1 MKTGDLPTPA
11 LIADSKIL
19 ETNITTMASKR
30 PGRTLRPHVKAFKST
45 AMAKKL
51 VEAGHE
57 TFCCATIREL
67 EGMVKAGLGND
78 LLLANETLDA
88 IRIRELLSQEN
99 CRITVA
105 VDSLETI
112 AAATSAGVKEV
123 LIDVN
128 VGLQRC
134 GCSPDEAGFL
144 SEKAK
149 TSGLQVRGVMGYEGH
164 LMHDPDV
171 HRRTEKT
178 QESMEV
184 LISAHE
190 TVGGDVISGGGTGT
204 WACNQVVTEL
214 QAGSYVLMD
223 GDYST
228 IDDLPFKE
236 GLLLLTTVI
245 STSKSGYAVL
255 DGGLKALSVDSGNP
269 KLLGEGEVMFC
280 SDEHTTITNGSWS
293 VGQRV
298 GLRPSHIDPT
308 ISKHEAIYLV
318 EEIEESL
325 DTELIEVLKID
336 LRGW

>member
-1 MKTGDLPTPA
+1 MKISDLITPA
-11 LIADSKIL
+11 LIADSKVL
-19 ETNITTMASKR
+19 DANITTMAAKR
-30 PGRTLRPHVKAFKST
+30 PGIALRPHVKAFKST
-45 AMAKKL
+45 SMAKKL

-88 IRIRELLSQEN
+88 RRIGDLLAKEK
-99 CRITVA
+99 CRITIA

-112 AAATSAGVKEV
+112 AAAAAAGVQEV

-149 TSGLQVRGVMGYEGH
+149 AAGLQVRGVMGYEGH
-164 LMHDPDV
+164 LMHDPDM

-178 QESMEV
+178 QESMKQ
-184 LISAHE
+184 LIFAHE
-190 TVGGDVISGGGTGT
+190 NVGGDVISGGGTGT
-204 WACNQVVTEL
+204 WECNQTVTEL

-223 GDYST
+223 GDYSNLG
-228 IDDLPFKE
+228 LPFKE

-269 KLLGEGEVMFC
+269 KLLGKGEVMFC

-293 VGQRV
+293 VGQKV

-308 ISKHEAIYLV
+308 ISKHESIYLV

-325 DTELIEVLKID
+325 DAELIETLKID

>member
-1 MKTGDLPTPA
+1 MKTSDLTTPV

-19 ETNITTMASKR
+19 DANISIMATKR
-30 PGRTLRPHVKAFKST
+30 PGRALRPHVKAFKST

-88 IRIRELLSQEN
+88 RRVGDLLATEK
-99 CRITVA
+99 CRITIA

-112 AAATSAGVKEV
+112 AAAVSAGVKEV

-149 TSGLQVRGVMGYEGH
+149 ASGLQVRGVMGYEGH
-164 LMHDPDV
+164 LMHDPDI

-178 QESMEV
+178 QESMEQ
-184 LISAHE
+184 LIFAHE
-190 TVGGDVISGGGTGT
+190 NVGGDIISGGGTGT
-204 WACNQVVTEL
+204 WECNQTVTEL

-223 GDYST
+223 GDYSKL
-228 IDDLPFKE
+228 DLPFKE

-269 KLLGEGEVMFC
+269 QLFGKGEVMFC

-293 VGQRV
+293 VGQKV

-308 ISKHEAIYLV
+308 ISKHESIYLV

-325 DTELIEVLKID
+325 DAELIETLEID

>member
-1 MKTGDLPTPA
+1 MKTSDLTTPV

-19 ETNITTMASKR
+19 DANISIMATKR
-30 PGRTLRPHVKAFKST
+30 PGRALRPHVKAFKST

-88 IRIRELLSQEN
+88 RRVGDLLATEK
-99 CRITVA
+99 CRITIA

-112 AAATSAGVKEV
+112 AAAVSAGVKEV

-149 TSGLQVRGVMGYEGH
+149 AYGLQVRGVMGYEGH
-164 LMHDPDV
+164 LMHDPDI

-178 QESMEV
+178 QESMEQ
-184 LISAHE
+184 LIFAHE
-190 TVGGDVISGGGTGT
+190 NVGGDIISGGGTGT
-204 WACNQVVTEL
+204 WECNQTVTEL

-223 GDYST
+223 GDYSKL
-228 IDDLPFKE
+228 DLPFKE

-269 KLLGEGEVMFC
+269 QLLGEGEVMFC

-293 VGQRV
+293 VGQKV

-308 ISKHEAIYLV
+308 ISKHESIYLV

-325 DTELIEVLKID
+325 DAELIETLEID

>member
-1 MKTGDLPTPA
+1 MKIGDLATPA

-19 ETNITTMASKR
+19 ETNIATMSSKR

-57 TFCCATIREL
+57 SFCCATIREL

-88 IRIRELLSQEN
+88 KRIGELLTQEN

-105 VDSLETI
+105 VDSSETI
-112 AAATSAGVKEV
+112 EAAVSAGVKEV

-128 VGLQRC
+128 VGLHRC
-134 GCSPDEAGFL
+134 GCRPEEAGVL

-149 TSGLQVRGVMGYEGH
+149 ALGLQVRGVMGYEGH

-171 HRRTEKT
+171 ERRTEKT
-178 QESMEV
+178 QESMEL

-190 TVGGDVISGGGTGT
+190 SVGGDVISGGGTGT
-204 WACNQVVTEL
+204 WECNQTVTEL

-223 GDYST
+223 GDYSKLN
-228 IDDLPFKE
+228 LPFKE

-308 ISKHEAIYLV
+308 ISKHEFIFLV

-325 DTELIEVLKID
+325 EAELLETLEVD

>member
-1 MKTGDLPTPA
+1 MKTSDLTTPV

-19 ETNITTMASKR
+19 DANISIMATKR
-30 PGRTLRPHVKAFKST
+30 PGRALRPHVKAFKST

-88 IRIRELLSQEN
+88 RRIGDLLATEK
-99 CRITVA
+99 CRITIA

-112 AAATSAGVKEV
+112 AAAASAGVQEV

-128 VGLQRC
+128 VGLHRC

-149 TSGLQVRGVMGYEGH
+149 ASGLQVRGVMGYEGH
-164 LMHDPDV
+164 LMHDPDI

-178 QESMEV
+178 QESMEQ
-184 LISAHE
+184 LIFAHE
-190 TVGGDVISGGGTGT
+190 NVGGDIISGGGTGT
-204 WACNQVVTEL
+204 WECNQTVTEL

-223 GDYST
+223 GDYSKL
-228 IDDLPFKE
+228 DLPFKE

-269 KLLGEGEVMFC
+269 QLLGEGEVMFC

-293 VGQRV
+293 VGQKV

-308 ISKHEAIYLV
+308 ISKHESIYLV
-318 EEIEESL
+318 EEIDESL
-325 DTELIEVLKID
+325 DTELIETLKID

>member
-1 MKTGDLPTPA
+1 MKTSDLSTPV

-19 ETNITTMASKR
+19 DANISIMATKR
-30 PGRTLRPHVKAFKST
+30 PGRALRPHVKAFKST

-88 IRIRELLSQEN
+88 RRIGDLLATEK
-99 CRITVA
+99 CRITIA

-112 AAATSAGVKEV
+112 AAAASAGVQEV

-128 VGLQRC
+128 VGLHRC

-149 TSGLQVRGVMGYEGH
+149 ASGLQVRGVMGYEGH
-164 LMHDPDV
+164 LMHDPDI

-178 QESMEV
+178 QESMEQ
-184 LISAHE
+184 LIFAHE
-190 TVGGDVISGGGTGT
+190 NVGGDIISGGGTGT
-204 WACNQVVTEL
+204 WECNQTVTEL

-223 GDYST
+223 GDYSKL
-228 IDDLPFKE
+228 DLPFKE

-269 KLLGEGEVMFC
+269 QLFGKGEVMFC

-293 VGQRV
+293 VGQKV

-308 ISKHEAIYLV
+308 ISKHESIYLV
-318 EEIEESL
+318 EEIDESL
-325 DTELIEVLKID
+325 DTELIETLKID

>member
-1 MKTGDLPTPA
+1 MKTSNLTTPA

-19 ETNITTMASKR
+19 ETNIATMASKR
-30 PGRTLRPHVKAFKST
+30 PGRELRPHVKAFKST

-51 VEAGHE
+51 VDAGHE

-67 EGMVKAGLGND
+67 EGMVKAGFGSD

-88 IRIRELLSQEN
+88 KRIGELLAEGN

-112 AAATSAGVKEV
+112 DAAVFAGVKEV

-149 TSGLQVRGVMGYEGH
+149 ASGLKVRGVMGYEGH
-164 LMHDPDV
+164 LMHDPNV
-171 HRRTEKT
+171 RRRTEKT
-178 QESMEV
+178 QESMEL
-184 LISAHE
+184 LILAHE
-190 TVGGDVISGGGTGT
+190 AVGGDVISGGGTGT
-204 WACNQVVTEL
+204 WECNQAVTEL

-223 GDYST
+223 GDYSKLN
-228 IDDLPFKE
+228 LPFKE

-269 KLLGEGEVMFC
+269 KLLGEGEVIFC
-280 SDEHTTITNGSWS
+280 SDEHTTITNGSWR

-308 ISKHEAIYLV
+308 IAKHEFIYLV

-325 DTELIEVLKID
+325 DAEVLETLKID

>member
-1 MKTGDLPTPA
+1 MKTSDLITPA
-11 LIADSKIL
+11 LIADSKVL
-19 ETNITTMASKR
+19 DANITTMAAKR

-88 IRIRELLSQEN
+88 RRIGDLLATEK
-99 CRITVA
+99 CRITIA

-112 AAATSAGVKEV
+112 AAAATAGVQEV

-149 TSGLQVRGVMGYEGH
+149 ASGLQVRGVMGYEGH
-164 LMHDPDV
+164 LMHDPDM

-178 QESMEV
+178 QESMKQ
-184 LISAHE
+184 LIFAHE
-190 TVGGDVISGGGTGT
+190 NVGGDVISGGGTGT
-204 WACNQVVTEL
+204 WECNQTVTEL

-223 GDYST
+223 GDYSNLG
-228 IDDLPFKE
+228 LPFKE

-269 KLLGEGEVMFC
+269 KLLGKGEVMFC

-293 VGQRV
+293 VGQKV

-308 ISKHEAIYLV
+308 ISKHESIYLV

-325 DTELIEVLKID
+325 DAELIETLKIA

>member
-1 MKTGDLPTPA
+1 MKTSDLTTPA

-19 ETNITTMASKR
+19 ETNIATMASKR
-30 PGRTLRPHVKAFKST
+30 PGRELRPHVKAFKST

-51 VEAGHE
+51 VDAGHE

-67 EGMVKAGLGND
+67 EGMVKAGFGSD

-88 IRIRELLSQEN
+88 KRIGELLVEGN

-105 VDSLETI
+105 VDSLESI
-112 AAATSAGVKEV
+112 DAAVFAGVKEV

-149 TSGLQVRGVMGYEGH
+149 ASGLKVRGVMGYEGH
-164 LMHDPDV
+164 LMHDPNV
-171 HRRTEKT
+171 RRRTEKT
-178 QESMEV
+178 QESMEL
-184 LISAHE
+184 LILAHE
-190 TVGGDVISGGGTGT
+190 AVGGDVISGGGTGT
-204 WACNQVVTEL
+204 WECNQAVTEL

-223 GDYST
+223 GDYSKL
-228 IDDLPFKE
+228 DLPFKE

-269 KLLGEGEVMFC
+269 KLLGEGEVIFC
-280 SDEHTTITNGSWS
+280 SDEHTTITNGSWT

-308 ISKHEAIYLV
+308 IAKHEFIYLV

-325 DTELIEVLKID
+325 DAGLLETLKID

>member
-1 MKTGDLPTPA
+1 MKASDLTTPA
-11 LIADSKIL
+11 LIADSKVL
-19 ETNITTMASKR
+19 DANIATMAAKR

-45 AMAKKL
+45 SMAKKL

-57 TFCCATIREL
+57 AFCCATIREL
-67 EGMVKAGLGND
+67 EGMVKAGLGDD

-88 IRIRELLSQEN
+88 RRIGKLLATEK
-99 CRITVA
+99 CRITIA

-112 AAATSAGVKEV
+112 SAAASAGVQEV

-134 GCSPDEAGFL
+134 GCNPDEAGFL

-149 TSGLQVRGVMGYEGH
+149 ASGLEVRGVMGYEGH

-178 QESMEV
+178 QESMEQ
-184 LISAHE
+184 LIFAHKN
-190 TVGGDVISGGGTGT
+190 VGGDVISGGGTGT
-204 WACNQVVTEL
+204 WECNQTVTEL

-223 GDYST
+223 GDYSKLG
-228 IDDLPFKE
+228 LPFKE

-269 KLLGEGEVMFC
+269 QLLGKGEVMFC
-280 SDEHTTITNGSWS
+280 SDEHTTVTNGSWS
-293 VGQRV
+293 VGQKV

-308 ISKHEAIYLV
+308 ISKHESIYLV

-325 DTELIEVLKID
+325 DTELIETLKID

>member
-1 MKTGDLPTPA
+1 MKIGDLATPA

-19 ETNITTMASKR
+19 ETNIAIMASKR

-57 TFCCATIREL
+57 SFCCATIREL

-88 IRIRELLSQEN
+88 KRIGGLLTQEN

-105 VDSLETI
+105 VDSSETI
-112 AAATSAGVKEV
+112 EAAASAGVKEV

-128 VGLQRC
+128 VGLHRC
-134 GCSPDEAGFL
+134 GCRPEEAGVL

-149 TSGLQVRGVMGYEGH
+149 ALGLQVRGVMGYEVH

-171 HRRTEKT
+171 ERRTEKT
-178 QESMEV
+178 QESMEL

-190 TVGGDVISGGGTGT
+190 SVGGDVISGGGTGT
-204 WACNQVVTEL
+204 WECNQTVTEL

-223 GDYST
+223 GDYSKL
-228 IDDLPFKE
+228 DLPFKE

-308 ISKHEAIYLV
+308 ISKHEFIFLV
-318 EEIEESL
+318 EEIEENL
-325 DTELIEVLKID
+325 EAELLETLEVD

>member
-1 MKTGDLPTPA
+1 M
-11 LIADSKIL
+11 
-19 ETNITTMASKR
+19 
-30 PGRTLRPHVKAFKST
+30 
-45 AMAKKL
+45 
-51 VEAGHE
+51 
-57 TFCCATIREL
+57 
-67 EGMVKAGLGND
+67 
-78 LLLANETLDA
+78 
-88 IRIRELLSQEN
+88 
-99 CRITVA
+99 
-105 VDSLETI
+105 
-112 AAATSAGVKEV
+112 KEV

-128 VGLQRC
+128 VGLHRC
-134 GCSPDEAGFL
+134 GCRPEEAGFL

-149 TSGLQVRGVMGYEGH
+149 ALGLQVRGVMGYEGH

-171 HRRTEKT
+171 ERRTEKT
-178 QESMEV
+178 QESMEL
-184 LISAHE
+184 LISAHKS
-190 TVGGDVISGGGTGT
+190 VGGDVISGGGTGT
-204 WACNQVVTEL
+204 WECNQTVTEL

-223 GDYST
+223 GDYSKL
-228 IDDLPFKE
+228 DLPFKE

-298 GLRPSHIDPT
+298 GLSPSHIAPT
-308 ISKHEAIYLV
+308 ISKHEFIFLV

-325 DTELIEVLKID
+325 EAELLETLEVD

>member
-1 MKTGDLPTPA
+1 MKASDLTTPA
-11 LIADSKIL
+11 LIADSKVL
-19 ETNITTMASKR
+19 DANIATMAAKR

-67 EGMVKAGLGND
+67 EGMVKAGLGYD

-88 IRIRELLSQEN
+88 RRIGDLLATGK
-99 CRITVA
+99 CRITIA

-112 AAATSAGVKEV
+112 AAAATAGVQEV

-149 TSGLQVRGVMGYEGH
+149 ASGLQVRGVMGYEGH
-164 LMHDPDV
+164 LMHDPDM

-178 QESMEV
+178 QESMEQ
-184 LISAHE
+184 LIFAHE
-190 TVGGDVISGGGTGT
+190 NVGGDVISGGGTGT
-204 WACNQVVTEL
+204 WECNQTVTEL

-223 GDYST
+223 GDYSKLG
-228 IDDLPFKE
+228 LPFKE

-269 KLLGEGEVMFC
+269 KLLGKGEVMFC

-293 VGQRV
+293 VGQKV

-308 ISKHEAIYLV
+308 ISKHESIYLV

-325 DTELIEVLKID
+325 DAELIETLKID

>member
-1 MKTGDLPTPA
+1 
-11 LIADSKIL
+11 
-19 ETNITTMASKR
+19 
-30 PGRTLRPHVKAFKST
+30 
-45 AMAKKL
+45 
-51 VEAGHE
+51 
-57 TFCCATIREL
+57 
-67 EGMVKAGLGND
+67 MVKAGLGND

-88 IRIRELLSQEN
+88 RRVGDLLATEK
-99 CRITVA
+99 CRITIA

-112 AAATSAGVKEV
+112 AAAVSAGVKEV

-149 TSGLQVRGVMGYEGH
+149 ASGLQVRGVMGYEGH
-164 LMHDPDV
+164 LMHDPDI

-178 QESMEV
+178 QESMEQ
-184 LISAHE
+184 LIFAHE
-190 TVGGDVISGGGTGT
+190 NVGGDIISGGGTGT
-204 WACNQVVTEL
+204 WECNQTVTEL

-223 GDYST
+223 GDYSKL
-228 IDDLPFKE
+228 DLPFKE

-269 KLLGEGEVMFC
+269 QLLGEGEVMFC

-293 VGQRV
+293 VGQKV

-308 ISKHEAIYLV
+308 ISKHESIYLV

-325 DTELIEVLKID
+325 DAELIETLEID

>member
-1 MKTGDLPTPA
+1 MKTSDLTTPA

-19 ETNITTMASKR
+19 DANISIMATKR
-30 PGRTLRPHVKAFKST
+30 PGRALRPHVKAFKST

-88 IRIRELLSQEN
+88 RRVGDLLATEK
-99 CRITVA
+99 CRITIA

-112 AAATSAGVKEV
+112 AAAVSAGVKEV

-149 TSGLQVRGVMGYEGH
+149 ASGLQVRGVMGYEGH
-164 LMHDPDV
+164 LMHDPDI

-178 QESMEV
+178 QESMEQ
-184 LISAHE
+184 LIFAHE
-190 TVGGDVISGGGTGT
+190 NVGGDIISGGGTGT
-204 WACNQVVTEL
+204 WECNQTVTEL

-223 GDYST
+223 GDYSKL
-228 IDDLPFKE
+228 DLPFKE

-269 KLLGEGEVMFC
+269 QLLGEGEVMFC

-293 VGQRV
+293 VGQKV

-308 ISKHEAIYLV
+308 ISKHESIYLV

-325 DTELIEVLKID
+325 DAELIETLEID

>member
-1 MKTGDLPTPA
+1 MKTSDLITPA
-11 LIADSKIL
+11 LIADSKVL
-19 ETNITTMASKR
+19 DANITTMAAKR
-30 PGRTLRPHVKAFKST
+30 PGRALRPHVKAFKST

-88 IRIRELLSQEN
+88 RRIGDLLATEK
-99 CRITVA
+99 CRITIA

-112 AAATSAGVKEV
+112 AAAATAGVQEV

-149 TSGLQVRGVMGYEGH
+149 AAGLQVRGVMGYEGH
-164 LMHDPDV
+164 LMHDPDM

-178 QESMEV
+178 QESMEQ
-184 LISAHE
+184 LIFAHE
-190 TVGGDVISGGGTGT
+190 NVGGDVISGGGTGT
-204 WACNQVVTEL
+204 WECNQTVTEL

-223 GDYST
+223 GDYSNLG
-228 IDDLPFKE
+228 LPFKE

-269 KLLGEGEVMFC
+269 KLLGKGEVMFC

-293 VGQRV
+293 VGQKV

-308 ISKHEAIYLV
+308 ISKHESIYLV

-325 DTELIEVLKID
+325 DAELIETLKID

>member
-1 MKTGDLPTPA
+1 
-11 LIADSKIL
+11 
-19 ETNITTMASKR
+19 
-30 PGRTLRPHVKAFKST
+30 
-45 AMAKKL
+45 
-51 VEAGHE
+51 
-57 TFCCATIREL
+57 
-67 EGMVKAGLGND
+67 
-78 LLLANETLDA
+78 
-88 IRIRELLSQEN
+88 
-99 CRITVA
+99 
-105 VDSLETI
+105 LETI

-134 GCSPDEAGFL
+134 GCSPNEAGFL

-149 TSGLQVRGVMGYEGH
+149 TSGLLVRGVMGYEGH

-178 QESMEV
+178 QESMEL

-204 WACNQVVTEL
+204 WECNQVVTEL

-223 GDYST
+223 GDYSKL
-228 IDDLPFKE
+228 DLPFKE

-255 DGGLKALSVDSGNP
+255 DGGLKSLSVDSGNP

-325 DTELIEVLKID
+325 DAELIEALKID

>member
-1 MKTGDLPTPA
+1 MKISDLITPA
-11 LIADSKIL
+11 LIADSKVL
-19 ETNITTMASKR
+19 DANITTMAAKR
-30 PGRTLRPHVKAFKST
+30 PGRALRPHVKAFKST

-88 IRIRELLSQEN
+88 RRIGDLLATGK
-99 CRITVA
+99 CRITIA

-112 AAATSAGVKEV
+112 AAAAAAGVQEV

-149 TSGLQVRGVMGYEGH
+149 AAGLQVRGVMGYEGH
-164 LMHDPDV
+164 LMHDPDM

-178 QESMEV
+178 QESMKQ
-184 LISAHE
+184 LIFAHE
-190 TVGGDVISGGGTGT
+190 NVGGDVISGGGTGT
-204 WACNQVVTEL
+204 WECNQTVTEL

-223 GDYST
+223 GDYSNLG
-228 IDDLPFKE
+228 LPFKE

-293 VGQRV
+293 VGQKV

-308 ISKHEAIYLV
+308 ISKHESIYLV

-325 DTELIEVLKID
+325 DAELIETLKID

>member
-1 MKTGDLPTPA
+1 MKTSNLTTPA

-19 ETNITTMASKR
+19 ETNIATMASKR
-30 PGRTLRPHVKAFKST
+30 PGRELRPHVKAFKST

-51 VEAGHE
+51 VDAGHE

-67 EGMVKAGLGND
+67 EGMVKAGFGSD

-88 IRIRELLSQEN
+88 KRIGELLVEGN

-112 AAATSAGVKEV
+112 DAAVFAGVKEV

-149 TSGLQVRGVMGYEGH
+149 ASGLKVRGVMGYEGH
-164 LMHDPDV
+164 LMHDPNV
-171 HRRTEKT
+171 RRRTEKT
-178 QESMEV
+178 QESMEL
-184 LISAHE
+184 LILAHE
-190 TVGGDVISGGGTGT
+190 AVGGDVISGGGTGT
-204 WACNQVVTEL
+204 WECNQAVTEL

-223 GDYST
+223 GDYSKL
-228 IDDLPFKE
+228 DLPFKE

-269 KLLGEGEVMFC
+269 KLLGEGEVIFC
-280 SDEHTTITNGSWS
+280 SDEHTTITNGSWT

-308 ISKHEAIYLV
+308 IAKHEFIYLV

-325 DTELIEVLKID
+325 DAEVLETLKID

>member
-1 MKTGDLPTPA
+1 MKTSDLTTPV

-19 ETNITTMASKR
+19 DANISIMATKR
-30 PGRTLRPHVKAFKST
+30 PGRALRPHVKAFKST

-88 IRIRELLSQEN
+88 RRVSDLLATEK
-99 CRITVA
+99 CRITIA

-112 AAATSAGVKEV
+112 AAAVSAGVKEV

-149 TSGLQVRGVMGYEGH
+149 ASGLQVRGVMGYEGH
-164 LMHDPDV
+164 LMHDPDI

-178 QESMEV
+178 QESMEQ
-184 LISAHE
+184 LIFAHE
-190 TVGGDVISGGGTGT
+190 NVGGDIISGGGTGT
-204 WACNQVVTEL
+204 WECNQTVTEL

-223 GDYST
+223 GDYSKL
-228 IDDLPFKE
+228 DLPFKE

-269 KLLGEGEVMFC
+269 QLLGEGEVMFC

-293 VGQRV
+293 VGQKV

-308 ISKHEAIYLV
+308 ISKHESIYLV

-325 DTELIEVLKID
+325 DAELIETLEID

>member
-1 MKTGDLPTPA
+1 MKTSDLTTPA
-11 LIADSKIL
+11 LIADSKVL
-19 ETNITTMASKR
+19 DANITTMAAKR
-30 PGRTLRPHVKAFKST
+30 PGIALRPHVKAFKST
-45 AMAKKL
+45 SMAKKL

-88 IRIRELLSQEN
+88 RRIGDLLATEK
-99 CRITVA
+99 CRITIA

-112 AAATSAGVKEV
+112 AAAATAGVQEV

-149 TSGLQVRGVMGYEGH
+149 ASGLQVRGVMGYEGH

-178 QESMEV
+178 QESMEQ
-184 LISAHE
+184 LIFAHE
-190 TVGGDVISGGGTGT
+190 NVGGDVISGGGTGT
-204 WACNQVVTEL
+204 WECNQTVTEL

-223 GDYST
+223 GDYSKLG
-228 IDDLPFKE
+228 LPFKE

-293 VGQRV
+293 VGQKV

-308 ISKHEAIYLV
+308 ISKHESIYLV

-325 DTELIEVLKID
+325 DAELIETLKID

>member
-1 MKTGDLPTPA
+1 MKTSDLTTPV

-19 ETNITTMASKR
+19 DANISIMATKR
-30 PGRTLRPHVKAFKST
+30 PGRALRPHVKAFKST

-88 IRIRELLSQEN
+88 RRVGDLLATEK
-99 CRITVA
+99 CRITIA

-112 AAATSAGVKEV
+112 AAAVSAGVKEV

-149 TSGLQVRGVMGYEGH
+149 ASGLQVRGVMGYEGH
-164 LMHDPDV
+164 LMHDPDI

-178 QESMEV
+178 QESMEQ
-184 LISAHE
+184 LIFAHE
-190 TVGGDVISGGGTGT
+190 NVGGDIISGGGTGT
-204 WACNQVVTEL
+204 WECNQTVTEL

-223 GDYST
+223 GDYSKL
-228 IDDLPFKE
+228 DLPFKE

-269 KLLGEGEVMFC
+269 QLLGEGEVMFC

-293 VGQRV
+293 VGQKV

-308 ISKHEAIYLV
+308 ISKHESIYLV

-325 DTELIEVLKID
+325 DAELIETLEID

>member
-1 MKTGDLPTPA
+1 MKASDLTTPA
-11 LIADSKIL
+11 LIADSKVL
-19 ETNITTMASKR
+19 DANIATMAAKR

-67 EGMVKAGLGND
+67 EGMVKAGLGKD

-88 IRIRELLSQEN
+88 QRIGDLVATEK
-99 CRITVA
+99 CRITIA

-112 AAATSAGVKEV
+112 AVAASAGVQEV

-149 TSGLQVRGVMGYEGH
+149 SSGLQVRGVMGYEGH
-164 LMHDPDV
+164 LMHDPDMQ
-171 HRRTEKT
+171 RRTEKT
-178 QESMEV
+178 QESMEQ
-184 LISAHE
+184 LIVAHE
-190 TVGGDVISGGGTGT
+190 NVGGDVISGGGTGT
-204 WACNQVVTEL
+204 WECNQTVTEL

-223 GDYST
+223 GDYSKLG
-228 IDDLPFKE
+228 LPFKE

-269 KLLGEGEVMFC
+269 QLLGKGEVMFC
-280 SDEHTTITNGSWS
+280 SDEHTTVTNGSWS
-293 VGQRV
+293 VGQKV

-308 ISKHEAIYLV
+308 ISKHESIYLV

-325 DTELIEVLKID
+325 DAELIETLKID

>member
-1 MKTGDLPTPA
+1 MKTSDLITPA
-11 LIADSKIL
+11 LIADSKVL
-19 ETNITTMASKR
+19 DANITTMAAKR
-30 PGRTLRPHVKAFKST
+30 PGRALRPHVKAFKST

-88 IRIRELLSQEN
+88 RRIGDLLATGK
-99 CRITVA
+99 CRITIA

-112 AAATSAGVKEV
+112 AAAAAAGVQEV

-149 TSGLQVRGVMGYEGH
+149 AAGLQVRGVMGYEGH
-164 LMHDPDV
+164 LMHDPDM

-178 QESMEV
+178 QESMKQ
-184 LISAHE
+184 LIFAHE
-190 TVGGDVISGGGTGT
+190 NVGGDVISGGGTGT
-204 WACNQVVTEL
+204 WECNQTVTEL

-223 GDYST
+223 GDYSNLG
-228 IDDLPFKE
+228 LPFKE

-269 KLLGEGEVMFC
+269 KLLGKGEVMFC

-293 VGQRV
+293 VGQKV

-308 ISKHEAIYLV
+308 ISKHESIYLV

-325 DTELIEVLKID
+325 DAELIETLKID

>member
-1 MKTGDLPTPA
+1 MKISDLITPA
-11 LIADSKIL
+11 LIADSKVL
-19 ETNITTMASKR
+19 DANITTMAAKR
-30 PGRTLRPHVKAFKST
+30 PGRALRPHVKAFKST

-57 TFCCATIREL
+57 TFCCATIREI

-88 IRIRELLSQEN
+88 RRIGDLLATEK
-99 CRITVA
+99 CRITIA

-112 AAATSAGVKEV
+112 AAAAAAGVQEV

-149 TSGLQVRGVMGYEGH
+149 ASGLQVRGVMGYEGH
-164 LMHDPDV
+164 LMHDPDM

-178 QESMEV
+178 QESMKQ
-184 LISAHE
+184 LIFAHE
-190 TVGGDVISGGGTGT
+190 NVGGDVISGGGTGT
-204 WACNQVVTEL
+204 WECNQTVTEL

-223 GDYST
+223 GDYSNLG
-228 IDDLPFKE
+228 LPFKE

-269 KLLGEGEVMFC
+269 KLLGKGEVMFC

-293 VGQRV
+293 VGQKV

-308 ISKHEAIYLV
+308 ISKHESIYLV

-325 DTELIEVLKID
+325 DAELIETLKID

>member
-1 MKTGDLPTPA
+1 MKASDLTTPA
-11 LIADSKIL
+11 LIADSKVL
-19 ETNITTMASKR
+19 DANIATMAAKR

-67 EGMVKAGLGND
+67 EGMVKAGLGKD

-88 IRIRELLSQEN
+88 QRIGDLVATEK
-99 CRITVA
+99 CRITIA

-112 AAATSAGVKEV
+112 AVAASAGVQEV

-149 TSGLQVRGVMGYEGH
+149 SSGLQVRGVMGYEGH
-164 LMHDPDV
+164 LMHDPDMQ
-171 HRRTEKT
+171 RRTEKT
-178 QESMEV
+178 QESMEQ
-184 LISAHE
+184 LIFAHE
-190 TVGGDVISGGGTGT
+190 NVGGDVISGGGTGT
-204 WACNQVVTEL
+204 WECNQTVTEL

-223 GDYST
+223 GDYSKLG
-228 IDDLPFKE
+228 LPFKE

-269 KLLGEGEVMFC
+269 QLLGKGEVMFC
-280 SDEHTTITNGSWS
+280 SDEHTTVTNGSWS
-293 VGQRV
+293 VGQKV

-308 ISKHEAIYLV
+308 ISKHESIYLV

-325 DTELIEVLKID
+325 DAELIETLKID

>member
-1 MKTGDLPTPA
+1 MKTSDLTTPA

-19 ETNITTMASKR
+19 ETNIATMASKR
-30 PGRTLRPHVKAFKST
+30 PGRELRPHVKAFKST
-45 AMAKKL
+45 ALAKKL
-51 VEAGHE
+51 VDAGHE

-67 EGMVKAGLGND
+67 EGMVKAGFGSD

-88 IRIRELLSQEN
+88 KRIGELLAEGN

-112 AAATSAGVKEV
+112 DAAVFAGVKEV

-149 TSGLQVRGVMGYEGH
+149 ASGLKVRGVMGYEGH
-164 LMHDPDV
+164 LMHDPNV
-171 HRRTEKT
+171 RRRTEKT
-178 QESMEV
+178 QESMEL
-184 LISAHE
+184 LILAHE
-190 TVGGDVISGGGTGT
+190 AVGGDVISGGGTGT
-204 WACNQVVTEL
+204 WECNQAVTEL

-223 GDYST
+223 GDYSKLN
-228 IDDLPFKE
+228 LPFKE

-269 KLLGEGEVMFC
+269 KLLGEGEVIFC
-280 SDEHTTITNGSWS
+280 SDEHTTITNGSLR

-308 ISKHEAIYLV
+308 IAKHEFIYLV

-325 DTELIEVLKID
+325 DAEVLETLKID

>member
-1 MKTGDLPTPA
+1 MKTSDLTTPV

-19 ETNITTMASKR
+19 DANISIMATKR
-30 PGRTLRPHVKAFKST
+30 PGRALRPHVKAFKST

-88 IRIRELLSQEN
+88 RRVGDLLATEK
-99 CRITVA
+99 CRITIA

-112 AAATSAGVKEV
+112 AAAVSAGVKEV

-149 TSGLQVRGVMGYEGH
+149 ASGLQVRGVMGYEGH
-164 LMHDPDV
+164 LMHDPDI

-178 QESMEV
+178 QESMEQ
-184 LISAHE
+184 LIFAHE
-190 TVGGDVISGGGTGT
+190 NVGGDIISGGGTGT
-204 WACNQVVTEL
+204 WECNQTVTEL

-223 GDYST
+223 GDYSKL
-228 IDDLPFKE
+228 DLPFKE

-269 KLLGEGEVMFC
+269 QLLGKGEVMFC

-293 VGQRV
+293 VGQKV

-308 ISKHEAIYLV
+308 ISKHESIYLV

-325 DTELIEVLKID
+325 DAELIETLEID

>member
-1 MKTGDLPTPA
+1 MKTSDLTTPV

-19 ETNITTMASKR
+19 DANISIMATKR
-30 PGRTLRPHVKAFKST
+30 PGRALRPHVKAFKST
-45 AMAKKL
+45 AVAKKL

-88 IRIRELLSQEN
+88 RRVGDLLATEK
-99 CRITVA
+99 CRITIA

-112 AAATSAGVKEV
+112 AAAVSAGVKEV

-149 TSGLQVRGVMGYEGH
+149 ASGLKVRGVMGYEGH
-164 LMHDPDV
+164 LMHDPDI

-178 QESMEV
+178 QESMEQ
-184 LISAHE
+184 LIFAHE
-190 TVGGDVISGGGTGT
+190 NVGGDIISGGGTGT
-204 WACNQVVTEL
+204 WECNQTVTEL

-223 GDYST
+223 GDYSKL
-228 IDDLPFKE
+228 DLPFKE

-269 KLLGEGEVMFC
+269 QLLGEGEVMFC

-293 VGQRV
+293 VGQKV

-308 ISKHEAIYLV
+308 ISKHESIYLV

-325 DTELIEVLKID
+325 DAELIETLEID

>member
-255 DGGLKALSVDSGNP
+255 DGCLKALSVDSGNP